1 MSRATSKPHTLVY
14 SCSGCSDVAQLAN
27 DVALRLDHSGAAEM
41 SCIAGVGGGVPGL
54 VRTAR
59 SGRPIVAIDGCQMH
73 CASQCLANAGV
84 TPTEHVKLYERGLR
98 KRRGRFYDEA
108 TVAEVA
114 TEVGELIARL
124 PMAAEA
130 GVAPARVRT

>member
-1 MSRATSKPHTLVY
+1 MSRPASKPRTLVY
-14 SCSGCSDVAQLAN
+14 SCSGCSDVAQLAT
-27 DVALRLDHSGAAEM
+27 DVALRLDHGGVAEM

-73 CASQCLANAGV
+73 CASHCLARAGV
-84 TPTEHVKLYERGLR
+84 IPTEHVRLYERGLR
-98 KRRGRFYDEA
+98 KRRGHCYDEA

-114 TEVGELIARL
+114 SDVGELIARL
-124 PMAAEA
+124 PMDAESR
-130 GVAPARVRT
+130 VAEQTT

>member
-41 SCIAGVGGGVPGL
+41 SCIAGV
-54 VRTAR
+54 
-59 SGRPIVAIDGCQMH
+59 
-73 CASQCLANAGV
+73 

-114 TEVGELIARL
+114 TEVGELIACL
-124 PMAAEA
+124 PMDAEA